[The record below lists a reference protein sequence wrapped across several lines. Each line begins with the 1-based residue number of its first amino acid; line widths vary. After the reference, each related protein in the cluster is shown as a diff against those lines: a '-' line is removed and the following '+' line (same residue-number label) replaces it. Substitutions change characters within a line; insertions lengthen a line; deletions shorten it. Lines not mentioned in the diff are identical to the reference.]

1 MEASSPL
8 AAMRQTSFMP
18 SWGMG
23 GDLYTSHPHAHLSNS
38 GFGPGAFNFRDLS
51 MKRSS
56 SSYSGKSDYFQI
68 KPVRGS
74 SPTASLAADL
84 SQNFHIDMSPQLP
97 TPRRSLFTSNL
108 FGTLD
113 GRESVTTPPLPSS
126 SPGGLNERMDIS
138 PLPHKQPFFA
148 QIDMRSPTPG
158 HANEVMMASS
168 PPRPEFLDA
177 PRPTGLERRKSLL
190 IRPSLIRAKGH
201 STGCVPRKPEGQLP
215 PFRFGAGSSK
225 LSTSTSMSLGECFLE
240 SPPQERRPQSAN
252 TPSVSSM
259 GPPRLSKP
267 FSSMNGLSIRNGS
280 PIGNH
285 SRRPSNPLIRPRK
298 QFRRSLS
305 MFEHPGDVMKA
316 KKDELPS
323 SNLHTVMDVDE
334 LHQPALPH
342 FFQEGQPDS
351 IPRITKETLL
361 EVLDGSFDGS
371 FDQRMIVDC
380 RFEYEFE
387 GGHIDGAVNYNDKE
401 LLTSQLFEQAL
412 PGKTLLIFHC
422 EYSAHRAPIMARHV
436 RKQDRSTNAEHYP
449 KLTYPEV
456 YILDGG
462 YSTFFS
468 SHADRCFPQNYVEMD
483 AKEHAFTCE
492 REMGRLRQ
500 NRTKLGRAQTFAFGQ
515 QIDDSPTAP
524 NRSRNN
530 ACGDL
535 TMSGMSSSPSMFD
548 SPCMLG
554 HDRSHS
560 RRMVS
565 Y

>member
-8 AAMRQTSFMP
+8 AAMRQPSFMP
-18 SWGMG
+18 SWGM
-23 GDLYTSHPHAHLSNS
+23 DNMYTSHPRTHLSNS

-51 MKRSS
+51 MKRPSNHSS
-56 SSYSGKSDYFQI
+56 KPDYFQI

-74 SPTASLAADL
+74 SPTASLVADL
-84 SQNFHIDMSPQLP
+84 SQNFHIDMSNSPQLP

-108 FGTLD
+108 FGTID
-113 GRESVTTPPLPSS
+113 GRECVTTPPIPSS
-126 SPGGLNERMDIS
+126 SPGPLDERMDIS
-138 PLPHKQPFFA
+138 PLPHKLPYFAA
-148 QIDMRSPTPG
+148 QIEIQSPTPE
-158 HANEVMMASS
+158 AVNEDIMMPSS
-168 PPRPEFLDA
+168 PPRPAFLDA
-177 PRPTGLERRKSLL
+177 PRPAGLERRKSILV
-190 IRPSLIRAKGH
+190 RPSLSRTKGY
-201 STGCVPRKPEGQLP
+201 STNTLPRNPESQLP

-225 LSTSTSMSLGECFLE
+225 LSTTTSMSLGECFME

-252 TPSVSSM
+252 SPSVSIM
-259 GPPRLSKP
+259 GPPRQSKP
-267 FSSMNGLSIRNGS
+267 FGSMNGISFRNGS

-285 SRRPSNPLIRPRK
+285 TRRPSNPLIRPRK

-305 MFEHPGDVMKA
+305 MFENPADMMKG
-316 KKDELPS
+316 KKDEIPT

-334 LHQPALPH
+334 LHQPVLPH

-351 IPRITKETLL
+351 IPRITRETLL
-361 EVLDGSFDGS
+361 EVLDGKFDPS
-371 FDQRMIVDC
+371 YDQRMIIDC

-401 LLTSQLFEQAL
+401 LLTTQLFETSL

-436 RKQDRSTNAEHYP
+436 RKQDRSTNAEQYP

-468 SHADRCFPQNYVEMD
+468 EHRSRCFPQNYVEMD
-483 AKEHAFTCE
+483 DKEHAYTCE

-500 NRTKLGRAQTFAFGQ
+500 NRAKLGRAQTFAFGQ
-515 QIDDSPTAP
+515 YGIDDSPTAP
-524 NRSRNN
+524 NRTRGNTG
-530 ACGDL
+530 GDL
-535 TMSGMSSSPSMFD
+535 MMTGMTSPG
-548 SPCMLG
+548 LG
-554 HDRSHS
+554 HDRGQA

-565 Y
+565 F

>member
-1 MEASSPL
+1 M
-8 AAMRQTSFMP
+8 
-18 SWGMG
+18 
-23 GDLYTSHPHAHLSNS
+23 YTSHPHGHLSTGN
-38 GFGPGAFNFRDLS
+38 GFGPGSFDFRDLS

-56 SSYSGKSDYFQI
+56 KPDYFQM
-68 KPVRGS
+68 KPIRGS

-108 FGTLD
+108 FGTID
-113 GRESVTTPPLPSS
+113 GRECVTTPPLPSS
-126 SPGGLNERMDIS
+126 SPGPLNERMDIS
-138 PLPHKQPFFA
+138 PLPHKQPYFA
-148 QIDMRSPTPG
+148 QIEVQSPTPG
-158 HANEVMMASS
+158 STPDEIVMPSS
-168 PPRPEFLDA
+168 PPRPALFEA
-177 PRPTGLERRKSLL
+177 PKPSHGVERRKSILL
-190 IRPSLIRAKGH
+190 RPTLPRTKGF
-201 STGCVPRKPEGQLP
+201 STNSIPGRNQEQLP

-225 LSTSTSMSLGECFLE
+225 LSTETSMTLGECFME

-252 TPSVSSM
+252 SPSASIM
-259 GPPRLSKP
+259 GPSRPGKP
-267 FSSMNGLSIRNGS
+267 FGSISSLRNGS

-285 SRRPSNPLIRPRK
+285 NRRPSNPLIRPRK

-305 MFEHPGDVMKA
+305 MFEHPGDVMKG
-316 KKDELPS
+316 KNDHPP
-323 SNLHTVMDVDE
+323 SNLHTVMDIDE
-334 LHQPALPH
+334 LHIPVLPH

-351 IPRITKETLL
+351 IPRITKNTLL
-361 EVLDGSFDGS
+361 EILDGSYDNQ
-371 FDQRMIVDC
+371 FDQRMIIDC

-401 LLTSQLFEQAL
+401 LLASQLFEQSL

-462 YSTFFS
+462 YSSFFS
-468 SHADRCFPQNYVEMD
+468 EHRSRCFPQNYVEMD
-483 AKEHAFTCE
+483 AKEHAYTCE

-500 NRTKLGRAQTFAFGQ
+500 TRKLSRAQTFAFGQ
-515 QIDDSPTAP
+515 QGQIDDSPTGPA
-524 NRSRNN
+524 RSKTTG
-530 ACGDL
+530 GDL
-535 TMSGMSSSPSMFD
+535 MMTGMTSPL
-548 SPCMLG
+548 PG
-554 HDRSHS
+554 PT